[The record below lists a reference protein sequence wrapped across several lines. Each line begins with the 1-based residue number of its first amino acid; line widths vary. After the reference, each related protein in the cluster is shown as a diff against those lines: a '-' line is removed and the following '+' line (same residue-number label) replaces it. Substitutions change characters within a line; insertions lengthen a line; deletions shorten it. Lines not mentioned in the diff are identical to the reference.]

1 MPEIL
6 EQLEDKN
13 SDLPEDDRPPLVV
26 IAGPT
31 ASGKTAVGMELAQ
44 KTGGEIVSADS
55 VQIYRFMDIGSAK
68 PTMEER
74 ARVPH
79 HMIDIRSPD
88 EDFSA
93 GEYVREARACIDGIL
108 RRRKVPIV
116 VGGTGLY
123 IRALL
128 GGILD
133 LPPRD
138 PDIRR
143 SLLEEEQKGGPGT
156 LYELLQGIDPETA
169 RKTPR
174 QNLFRIVRTL
184 EVFRITGKRIS
195 DLQQEHGFRSRP
207 YRSLFICLS
216 LERKILYE
224 RIDMRV
230 DCMIN
235 GGLMEEV
242 ARLVQRG
249 YSLKLNP
256 LQSLGYRH
264 AALILAEDLDHREA
278 IRLMKRDTR
287 RYAKRQ
293 LTWFRSEPG
302 VLWMSPDD
310 MQNIECLVD
319 HFLSRR

>member
-1 MPEIL
+1 
-6 EQLEDKN
+6 
-13 SDLPEDDRPPLVV
+13 
-26 IAGPT
+26 
-31 ASGKTAVGMELAQ
+31 
-44 KTGGEIVSADS
+44 
-55 VQIYRFMDIGSAK
+55 MDIGSAK
-68 PTMEER
+68 PSMEER

-79 HMIDIRSPD
+79 HMIDIRNPD
-88 EDFSA
+88 EGFSA
-93 GEYVREARACIDGIL
+93 GEYVKEARVCIESIL
-108 RRRKVPIV
+108 NRGKIPMV

-133 LPPRD
+133 LPPSD

-143 SLLEEEQKGGPGT
+143 SLIEEEQQGGPAT
-156 LYELLQGIDPETA
+156 LYERLQGIDPATA
-169 RKTPR
+169 RTTPP
-174 QNLFRIVRTL
+174 QNLSRIIRTL

-242 ARLVQRG
+242 ERLVQRG
-249 YSLKLNP
+249 YSLKLNS

-264 AALILAEDLDHREA
+264 AALILAGDLDHHEA

-302 VLWMSPDD
+302 ALWMSPND
-310 MQNIECLVD
+310 MNNIECLVD
-319 HFLSRR
+319 HFLSRRKGMEDFPPEQGGRCAMLTQESGD